1 MKAYLECYPCFIS
14 QALKTARLL
23 SKDDKDIKRILDAVC
38 SSLPK
43 ISFEATPA
51 EIGREVY
58 RIISEI
64 SGIHDP
70 YREIKKNCIR
80 KALELY
86 PYLKEKVK
94 EADDPLLA
102 AVRVAIA
109 GNVIDFG
116 ANRDFELE
124 KDVEQILHQPFA
136 VNHYSEFKKGLE
148 KAGEIL
154 FIADN
159 AGETVFDRVLIE
171 EFKKPVVYA
180 VREKPVIND
189 AVEEDAVAS
198 GLDKISRIVSS
209 GVDAPGTILNLC
221 HSSFQ
226 ELFFSADLVISKGQG
241 NYEGLSGVERQVFFL
256 LKAKC
261 PVIADDIS
269 VPQGSI
275 LLIDSAKI
283 KRK

>member
-1 MKAYLECYPCFIS
+1 MKTYLECYSCFLA
-14 QALKTARLL
+14 QTLKTARLL
-23 SKDDKDIKRILDAVC
+23 TSDEKKIKEILDAVC
-38 SSLPK
+38 SSLPG

-58 RIISEI
+58 KVISEV
-64 SGIHDP
+64 SRVSDP
-70 YREIKKNCIR
+70 YQEIKKSCTR

-94 EADDPLLA
+94 EADDPLLTA
-102 AVRVAIA
+102 IRVAIA

-116 ANRDFELE
+116 ANSEFDME
-124 KDVEQILHQPFA
+124 KDVEQILSQPFA
-136 VNHYSEFKKGLE
+136 LNHYSEFRRAVKNAK
-148 KAGEIL
+148 EIL
-154 FIADN
+154 YLADN
-159 AGETVFDRVLIE
+159 AGETVFDRILIE
-171 EFKKPVVYA
+171 ELEKPIVYA

-189 AVEEDAVAS
+189 AVKEDAVAA
-198 GLDKISRIVSS
+198 GLDKECRIVSS

-221 HSSFQ
+221 HDSFRD
-226 ELFFSADLVISKGQG
+226 LFFLADLVISKGQG

-261 PVIADDIS
+261 QVIANDIS

-275 LLIDSAKI
+275 LLINSTKI
-283 KRK
+283 SGK